1 MIDGSQDGS
10 SSSQQRHYFTAPQ
23 LHGEQRFVSSNTI
36 NTRGGLEMEEEE
48 EDYDDPQQQLQ
59 QQQQQN
65 EQELDTNM
73 TNDEGSVLHTWE
85 SSRDHRKNIAN
96 EDDSVMVEEFDDGI
110 LMHSDS
116 VNSAV
121 HEQKQDQKHCSPSQL
136 SSNESSQTPNEQ
148 QRQSEEV

>member
-10 SSSQQRHYFTAPQ
+10 SSHQRHYFTAPQ
-23 LHGEQRFVSSNTI
+23 LQGEQRFVISNTL

-48 EDYDDPQQQLQ
+48 EDYDEQ

-65 EQELDTNM
+65 EQELDTTM
-73 TNDEGSVLHTWE
+73 TNDEDSVMHTWE
-85 SSRDHRKNIAN
+85 SSRDHRKNIAD
-96 EDDSVMVEEFDDGI
+96 EDDSVMVEEFDDDEI

-121 HEQKQDQKHCSPSQL
+121 HQQKQEQKQCSPSQL

-148 QRQSEEV
+148 QGKSEEV